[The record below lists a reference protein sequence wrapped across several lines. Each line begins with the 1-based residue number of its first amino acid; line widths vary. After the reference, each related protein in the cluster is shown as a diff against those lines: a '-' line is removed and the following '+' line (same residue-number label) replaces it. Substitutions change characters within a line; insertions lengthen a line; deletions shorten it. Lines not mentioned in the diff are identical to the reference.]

1 MPVFYIHADI
11 SDNGIGHSGDF
22 RPQIGEKPD
31 RSEVF
36 GRFGHLG
43 AERKNPGIRRDART
57 FIRRDAMRQ
66 AVALSSFFMI
76 EKMNRAESRHST
88 IRTLQTIHSAMP
100 LPQR

>member
-22 RPQIGEKPD
+22 RPQIKEKPNISGVSE
-31 RSEVF
+31 RSE
-36 GRFGHLG
+36 
-43 AERKNPGIRRDART
+43 KIPGVLTDART
-57 FIRRDAMRQ
+57 FMRRDAMRQ
-66 AVALSSFFMI
+66 AVAFSSFFMI